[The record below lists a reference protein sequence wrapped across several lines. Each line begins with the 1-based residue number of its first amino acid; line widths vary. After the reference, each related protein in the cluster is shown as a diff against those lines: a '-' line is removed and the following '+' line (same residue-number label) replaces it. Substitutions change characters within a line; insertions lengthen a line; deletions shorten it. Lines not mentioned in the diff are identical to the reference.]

1 MAMLLKSRKF
11 WLAVVGVIEVVVL
24 NYLKV
29 PADIWQAIAAL
40 IGVLIAGIAVEDAG
54 RNINNPL

>member
-11 WLAVVGVIEVVVL
+11 WLAVLGVVQIIVL
-24 NYLKV
+24 DAFGLD
-29 PADIWQAIAAL
+29 PEIWQAIAAL

-54 RNINNPL
+54 RNVNQ